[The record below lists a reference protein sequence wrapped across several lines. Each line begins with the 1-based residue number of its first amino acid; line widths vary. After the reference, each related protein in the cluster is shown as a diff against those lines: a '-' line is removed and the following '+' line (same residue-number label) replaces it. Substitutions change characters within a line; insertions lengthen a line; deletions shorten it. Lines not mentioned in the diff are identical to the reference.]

1 MLDQLILMVTVPDI
15 GPETRLNHQQKQWV
29 WCCGPQRIFGLEVAQ
44 HTKYHVIS
52 FRMHHTTFSFRFN
65 CRILRCCMHPFGTS
79 TCRDVDLE
87 PATQVR
93 SHHLLHKFHDIE
105 TIMSKSKTEL
115 RKVVSWCIAIC
126 CTTKMQQTGL
136 HWYID
141 TSFSKVFVVEAFAKS
156 ILFIYVRQ
164 RSGRY

>member
-1 MLDQLILMVTVPDI
+1 M
-15 GPETRLNHQQKQWV
+15 
-29 WCCGPQRIFGLEVAQ
+29 AQ

-65 CRILRCCMHPFGTS
+65 CRILRCGVHPFGSS
-79 TCRDVDLE
+79 TCSTDVDLE

-105 TIMSKSKTEL
+105 TIISKSKTEL

-126 CTTKMQQTGL
+126 CTNKMQQTGL

-141 TSFSKVFVVEAFAKS
+141 TSFSKVFVVEAFCQEHFVYIFEVEIREVLSPLDAGNEA
-156 ILFIYVRQ
+156 VWTVP
-164 RSGRY
+164 